1 MASISSIISTISNVA
16 GAAAGGNIGAAA
28 GAAIGALTGSKSNVV
43 GTATSTITGGGI
55 SIAQIVNA
63 RVYLNGTDLVGKA
76 AEVSG
81 IGAPKVK
88 TADFDAIGMIS
99 GIKLP
104 ANLEQ
109 TEVKISWTCFYS
121 DISEFLHTP
130 YRVVDFQVRGFREN
144 YGSNGLESTSQVTA
158 TFGGVITDN
167 SSGTTIKNGEPV
179 KLETT
184 IAVTRAKLVIDGKEI
199 YNYDVSTNTYKIGG
213 QDVFST
219 IFPY

>member
-1 MASISSIISTISNVA
+1 M
-16 GAAAGGNIGAAA
+16 
-28 GAAIGALTGSKSNVV
+28 
-43 GTATSTITGGGI
+43 
-55 SIAQIVNA
+55 
-63 RVYLNGTDLVGKA
+63 
-76 AEVSG
+76 
-81 IGAPKVK
+81 
-88 TADFDAIGMIS
+88 
-99 GIKLP
+99 
-104 ANLEQ
+104 EQ

-121 DISEFLHTP
+121 DISEFLFTP

>member
-1 MASISSIISTISNVA
+1 MASISSIMGTIGNIA
-16 GAAAGGNIGAAA
+16 GAAAGGNIGAVA
-28 GAAIGALTGSKSNVV
+28 GAAISALTGSKGGAI
-43 GTATSTITGGGI
+43 GTATSTIAGRGI

-81 IGAPKVK
+81 LGAPKIK

-121 DISEFLHTP
+121 DISDVLFIP

-158 TFGGVITDN
+158 TFGGIVTDN

-184 IAVTRAKLVIDGKEI
+184 IAVTRANLAIDGKEI

-213 QDVFST
+213 KDIFST
-219 IFPY
+219 IFSY

>member
-1 MASISSIISTISNVA
+1 MASISSIINTISNVA

-121 DISEFLHTP
+121 DISEFLYTP

-184 IAVTRAKLVIDGKEI
+184 IAVTRAKLVIDGKEV

>member
-1 MASISSIISTISNVA
+1 MASISSIMGTIGNIA
-16 GAAAGGNIGAAA
+16 GAAAGGNIGSAVST
-28 GAAIGALTGSKSNVV
+28 AIGALTGSKGGGV
-43 GTATSTITGGGI
+43 GTATSTLAGRGI

-121 DISEFLHTP
+121 DISEFLFTP

-184 IAVTRAKLVIDGKEI
+184 IAVTRAKLAIDGKEI

-213 QDVFST
+213 KDIYST
-219 IFPY
+219 IFSY

>member
-1 MASISSIISTISNVA
+1 MASISSIIGTISNVA

-121 DISEFLHTP
+121 DISEFLFTP

>member
-1 MASISSIISTISNVA
+1 MASIFSSIS
-16 GAAAGGNIGAAA
+16 NIGNTLKNV
-28 GAAIGALTGSKSNVV
+28 GSALANKDSAVSNLI
-43 GTATSTITGGGI
+43 GTATNTLTGGGI

-121 DISEFLHTP
+121 DISDFLYTP

-184 IAVTRAKLVIDGKEI
+184 IAITRAKLVIDNKEI

-213 QDVFST
+213 KDIHST
-219 IFPY
+219 IFSY

>member
-1 MASISSIISTISNVA
+1 MASFSSIIGTISNVA
-16 GAAAGGNIGAAA
+16 GAVAGGNIGAAT

-43 GTATSTITGGGI
+43 GTATSTLTGQGI

-104 ANLEQ
+104 SNLEQ

-121 DISEFLHTP
+121 DISEFLFTP

>member
-1 MASISSIISTISNVA
+1 MASIFSSIS
-16 GAAAGGNIGAAA
+16 NIGNTLKNVGSALANKDSAA
-28 GAAIGALTGSKSNVV
+28 SNLI
-43 GTATSTITGGGI
+43 GTATSTLTGQGI

-121 DISEFLHTP
+121 DISEFLFTP

-167 SSGTTIKNGEPV
+167 SSGTTVKNGEPV

-184 IAVTRAKLVIDGKEI
+184 IAITRAKLVIDGKEI

-213 QDVFST
+213 QDIYST